1 MEYFFFSI
9 DGQVMDLNE
18 AVSQAGGQPAEVQ
31 RLGEEV
37 RGRLDHFLHNIEDHF
52 ANGRTDQA
60 R

>member
-1 MEYFFFSI
+1 MHFFFFSI
-9 DGQVMDLNE
+9 YGQVMDLNE
-18 AVSQAGGQPAEVQ
+18 AVSQAGGQPGEVQ

-52 ANGRTDQA
+52 AHGRTDQA